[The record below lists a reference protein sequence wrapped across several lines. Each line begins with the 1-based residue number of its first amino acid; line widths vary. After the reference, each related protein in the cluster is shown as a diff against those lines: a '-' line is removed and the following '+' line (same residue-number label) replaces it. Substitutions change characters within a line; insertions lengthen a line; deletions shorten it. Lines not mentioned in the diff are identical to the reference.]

1 MITGMNHTGFVVRN
15 LDKAVE
21 FYRQVLGLKVVRA
34 TDREG
39 APISQVVGYENT
51 HLKGALLSLGDGHAL
66 ELLQY
71 ISPIGSERPTE
82 ERNTL
87 GASHLAFNVE
97 DIDATFQ
104 ELIGQ
109 GAQKLNPPVEL
120 VPGRRTCYL
129 QDPDGNWIELIEA
142 MSRTG

>member
-66 ELLQY
+66 ELLH
-71 ISPIGSERPTE
+71 PLFLLLE
-82 ERNTL
+82 
-87 GASHLAFNVE
+87 H
-97 DIDATFQ
+97 
-104 ELIGQ
+104 
-109 GAQKLNPPVEL
+109 QKDPPPVGSGSASSTITSHHL
-120 VPGRRTCYL
+120 LRSGGATARGVCSIAGPTSTQHFTANAVAWSKGCPPRQTP
-129 QDPDGNWIELIEA
+129 Q
-142 MSRTG
+142 